1 MYTIY
6 HQILGWQHR
15 HAPNILQKM
24 KLTTIILLTTLMQV
38 SAASLGQTLSFTRKN
53 TTLEQVFVEM
63 EKQTG
68 YTVLWPSNSLDN
80 RKLDVEFNKTSLKE
94 VMKKCLEGQDLT
106 FVIENHTVVIRDKEK
121 SIVDKLVDYFNLIDV
136 SGRITDEQGKPLP
149 GATVRIKNG
158 GKATISDAGG
168 RWSLSKIDENTVL
181 VISFLGFKTHEVKVS
196 GKSRID
202 VWLLPDMSELDDV
215 VVVGYGTTKRKDLVG
230 SVASINGDDL
240 RKQVATNFT
249 QGLVARAAGVQ
260 VSRSNGTPGSSASI
274 RIRGMSTVTGVN
286 DPLFVIDGIPVQ
298 LFNGGGSA
306 AMRTESSRG
315 LMDPLSGIDMNDIEN
330 VEILKDAT
338 GTAIYG
344 SRAANGVI
352 IVTTKKGKAGE
363 KPAFTFSYDASVDRQ
378 NKFYDL
384 LSGPQY
390 VKLMKGIYE
399 KAGQPIEN
407 ATFPG
412 NGDTDWQREVTQVG
426 LVQNINLNLL
436 GATKEG
442 GTVYGFST
450 GLSNQKGILIKSGLK
465 RYSVRANVE
474 SKVLRFFKV
483 GTNLNFSSTTLNGGG
498 LSPIFTNASALT
510 YRPDI
515 SIYNPDGSYA
525 KTTSADN
532 PVAERQ
538 NTDVNESQRFLASA
552 FAELEMIPG
561 LKLRSTLAFDIN
573 NNVGLLYY
581 PSWMNSKI
589 GSGTKG
595 TRRDRSYKYTNRIF
609 DNTLNYTK
617 VFDKHHIDVVSGA
630 SWTLNMSRSLTIS
643 SEDFPNDNVLN
654 NLSSAGRIT
663 GGGDSAESSGLES
676 FFMRAN
682 YDYDGIYYLSVSGR
696 ADNSTKFGPENQW
709 GYFPSVGIA
718 WRFSKEK
725 FMEKLS
731 FVDDAKLRVTTG
743 KTGTSAFGTFGFLT
757 LFNTGFMFDGISGVR
772 ANPDAGLPNP
782 NIHWESTTQTDVAL
796 ELSFLKSRVRT
807 SVNYY
812 SKYTK
817 GLITGPGVPLSS
829 GYTFETRNVGEVSN
843 RGWEFTFSAIPV
855 SNTNFTWISD
865 LNLTF
870 NKNKVEKT
878 YGTTLFGRTPITEGL
893 PLNGIL
899 GYRTNG
905 LYQSKAE
912 VDAANERAREKT
924 GNPRVYYQ
932 TVQTSAGDVKYVDTN
947 NDGIINAADREI
959 LGYAQNPK
967 YFGGWNNTF
976 RYKQFELSA
985 LLQFDVGSK
994 LRREMRIDTFTGWG
1008 FNVSPKVLTAW
1019 TPENP
1024 NTNQPRN
1031 AINGPQ
1037 QNIDTGTDRFIDD
1050 SSFLRLKNVQLSY
1063 VFQNNLL
1070 KMAYVQQI
1078 RVFAGVSNLLTW
1090 TKYKGLDPEANSENS
1105 FTDHGRDT
1113 GVYPQSRGMSFGV
1126 NFKF

>member
-1 MYTIY
+1 MYKIY
-6 HQILGWQHR
+6 TKILGWQNR
-15 HAPNILQKM
+15 HAPTILLTM
-24 KLTTIILLTTLMQV
+24 KLTTIILLTTFMQV
-38 SAASLGQTLSFTRKN
+38 SATSFAQKLSYTQKNASL
-53 TTLEQVFVEM
+53 EQIFKEIK
-63 EKQTG
+63 KQTG
-68 YTVLWPSNSLDN
+68 YTVFWSSNSLDN
-80 RKLDVEFNKTSLKE
+80 RKLDADFKNVSLEK
-94 VMKKCLEGQDLT
+94 VMEHCLEGQNLT
-106 FVIENHTVVIRDKEK
+106 FTIERHTVVIREREK
-121 SIVDKLVDYFNLIDV
+121 SITERLIGYFNVKDV
-136 SGRITDEQGKPLP
+136 KGKITDEQGKPLP
-149 GATVRIKNG
+149 GATVKIKNG
-158 GKATISDAGG
+158 GKVTVTDAGG
-168 RWSLSKIDENTVL
+168 AYSLTNVDENAIL
-181 VISFLGFKTHEVKVS
+181 VISFLGFKTQEVAVKGRNTV
-196 GKSRID
+196 D
-202 VWLLPDMSELDDV
+202 VRLMTEMSDLDDV

-260 VSRSNGTPGSSASI
+260 VSRPNGMPGASASI

-298 LFNGGGSA
+298 LYNGGGSA
-306 AMRTESSRG
+306 SLRTEPGKG
-315 LMDPLSGIDMNDIEN
+315 LMDPLAGIDMNDIEN
-330 VEILKDAT
+330 IEILKDAT

-363 KPAFTFSYDASVDRQ
+363 KPVFSFSYDASVDKQ
-378 NKFYDL
+378 NKFHDL
-384 LSGPQY
+384 LSGPEY
-390 VKLMKGIYE
+390 VNLMKGIYE
-399 KAGQPIEN
+399 KAGQSIDYEG
-407 ATFPG
+407 FPG
-412 NGDTDWQREVTQVG
+412 NSDTDWQRAVTQVG
-426 LVQNINLNLL
+426 LVQNINVNLL
-436 GATKEG
+436 GASKDG

-450 GLSNQKGILIKSGLK
+450 GLSDQKGILIKSGFK
-465 RYSVRANVE
+465 RYSIRANVE
-474 SKVLRFFKV
+474 SKIFSFFKV
-483 GTNLNFSSTTLNGGG
+483 GTNLNFSSSTLNGGG
-498 LSPIFTNASALT
+498 LGPIFMNSSVLT

-515 SIYNPDGSYA
+515 AIYNPDGSYA
-525 KTTSADN
+525 KATDNDN

-538 NTDVNESQRFLASA
+538 NTDVNESQRLLASA
-552 FAELEMIPG
+552 FAELEILPG
-561 LKLRSTLAFDIN
+561 LRLRSSLAFDIN
-573 NNVGLLYY
+573 SNAGYLYY
-581 PSWMNSKI
+581 PSWMQSKI
-589 GSGTKG
+589 SFGSKG
-595 TRRDRSYKYTNRIF
+595 SRMDRSYKYTNRIF
-609 DNTLNYTK
+609 DNTLNYSK

-630 SWTLNMSRSLTIS
+630 SWTLNMSRAMSIS
-643 SEDFPNDNVLN
+643 SEDFPNDDVLN
-654 NLSSAGRIT
+654 NLGSAALIT
-663 GGGDSAESSGLES
+663 GGGDSSESSGLES
-676 FFMRAN
+676 FFVRAN
-682 YDYDGIYYLSVSGR
+682 YDYEGKYYLSLSGR

-709 GYFPSVGIA
+709 GYFPSVGVA

-725 FMEKLS
+725 FMEKLN

-757 LFNTGFMFDGISGVR
+757 LFNTGFMFDGVSGVR
-772 ANPDAGLPNP
+772 ANPSAGLPNP
-782 NIHWESTTQTDVAL
+782 NIRWESTTQTDVAL
-796 ELSFLKSRVRT
+796 ELSFLKSRLRA

-812 SKYTK
+812 SKYTE

-829 GYTFETRNVGEVSN
+829 GYTFETRNVGDVSN
-843 RGWEFTFSAIPV
+843 RGWELTFNAIPV
-855 SNTNFTWISD
+855 SNNNFTWMSD

-878 YGTTLFGRTPITEGL
+878 YGTTLFGRTPITQGL

-912 VDAANERAREKT
+912 VDAANERARQIT

-932 TVQTSAGDVKYVDTN
+932 TVQTAPGDVRYVDTN
-947 NDGIINAADREI
+947 NDGVINAADRQI

-985 LLQFDVGSK
+985 LLQFDVGST
-994 LRREMRIDTFTGWG
+994 LLREMSMDNFMGWG

-1037 QNIDTGTDRFIDD
+1037 QNIDTRTDRFVDK

-1063 VFQNNLL
+1063 VFQKNML
-1070 KMAYVQQI
+1070 KMLYVQQI

-1113 GVYPQSRGMSFGV
+1113 GVYPQARGISFGV